1 MNNAPSTNT
10 AVQRRERRRGNTWKW
25 PDRQRA
31 VAHRREVETFTV
43 KVGLKALVG
52 DEALGQCIEQTVH
65 DVTQLQ
71 WEASKI
77 LQLYILHRI
86 EHNLPIHVLDAHFF
100 YQALVCATG
109 PLNSSRPLQPD
120 LWQARD
126 ELYTPQRQ
134 NGLPWI
140 SGSLRT
146 QLLKLAAGTLRSN
159 ACNHVK
165 ENFLYAPAQVVH
177 SHGRTTAARTEPQV
191 ENQLGVQ
198 SLCSHIPRR
207 GPD

>member
-10 AVQRRERRRGNTWKW
+10 AVQRRERRRGNTWKR
-25 PDRQRA
+25 PDRQSA

-109 PLNSSRPLQPD
+109 PLNSSRPLQAD

-146 QLLKLAAGTLRSN
+146 RLLKLAAGTLRSN

-165 ENFLYAPAQVVH
+165 ENFFMRLRKWCTVMVERQLPELSRKWRINLACKVC
-177 SHGRTTAARTEPQV
+177 AA
-191 ENQLGVQ
+191 
-198 SLCSHIPRR
+198 IYR
-207 GPD
+207 G